1 MFGLDPE
8 GNVWYLQRNGAQ
20 LTKINTNSDEL
31 KPTSYVVPKNM
42 GIYDTD
48 TDSKGRTDL
57 YIWTEGKIGIFDP
70 RTVEYAEYKT
80 PTPMAGPRRRPN
92 GARDRPWAGEV
103 YGRPGLTVE
112 PHQNRLH
119 R

>member
-80 PTPMAGPRRRPN
+80 PTPMAGPRR
-92 GARDRPWAGEV
+92 GASRGQDRPLAAEV
-103 YGRPGLTVE
+103 LPRRGPSFHSPQQHL
-112 PHQNRLH
+112 Q
-119 R
+119 